1 MMTDYKEIDRMFG
14 LSVEAGDLLQ
24 LPNGEIVTI
33 TRTESTVDGYDLFYL
48 DLFEDEEL
56 VYSLGDN
63 ELVTLLQFD

>member
-1 MMTDYKEIDRMFG
+1 MFG